1 MQLDARLD
9 LTNRCS
15 CVVDCGT
22 HNFSVWL
29 FQICGKK
36 RSNHFLWCAT
46 WCRVLMSSSD
56 DSFLSGCSTY
66 ILALLPVTSL
76 HSSMGS
82 TPRIIMSLCPCWKQ
96 ADFNFSLHKF
106 NPLETFFF
114 SHENRL
120 EERAQMCRKIIR
132 QHLLKINPNK
142 HLFYRVQQLGLG
154 QPSEPSC

>member
-1 MQLDARLD
+1 MSPTYISFNALK
-9 LTNRCS
+9 
-15 CVVDCGT
+15 
-22 HNFSVWL
+22 SVQYI
-29 FQICGKK
+29 FD
-36 RSNHFLWCAT
+36 T
-46 WCRVLMSSSD
+46 WCRVLMSSSN
-56 DSFLSGCSTY
+56 DSFLSGCSTC
-66 ILALLPVTSL
+66 ILALFTLTCDHICDHCI

-82 TPRIIMSLCPCWKQ
+82 TPRIIMSLCPRWKQ
-96 ADFNFSLHKF
+96 ADLNFSLHKF

-154 QPSEPSC
+154 QPTEPSF

>member
-1 MQLDARLD
+1 MIHL
-9 LTNRCS
+9 
-15 CVVDCGT
+15 
-22 HNFSVWL
+22 
-29 FQICGKK
+29 
-36 RSNHFLWCAT
+36 
-46 WCRVLMSSSD
+46 
-56 DSFLSGCSTY
+56 LSGYSTY
-66 ILALLPVTSL
+66 ILALLPVTSP

-82 TPRIIMSLCPCWKQ
+82 TPRILTSLCPCWKQ
-96 ADFNFSLHKF
+96 AGFNFSLHKF

-154 QPSEPSC
+154 QPPEPFFLARIER